1 MRAFRAHCRFPSWI
15 AALAILLASL
25 APSLSHAQGS
35 VKAAS
40 WIEICTSQG
49 SKWIAEPTDSP
60 IAPAAPTASHVFE
73 HCSVCSIHAPALG
86 LPPIPGLVPLPIE
99 GHGEFPP
106 AFHAAPRTLH
116 AWVSARPRAPPQLS

>member
-1 MRAFRAHCRFPSWI
+1 MRASRAHHRLTGWI

-25 APSLSHAQGS
+25 APSLSHALGS
-35 VKAAS
+35 AEGSS

-49 SKWIAEPTDSP
+49 SKWVEAGDDNS
-60 IAPAAPTASHVFE
+60 APAPTAGHVFE
-73 HCSVCSIHAPALG
+73 HCPFCSIQAPVLG
-86 LPPIPGLVPLPIE
+86 LPPSPELVPLPIE

-106 AFHAAPRTLH
+106 AFYAAPRTLH